1 VARSFKTISIG
12 PAILALGLVA
22 VGSTAVDAAD
32 AVRSFDGRN
41 AGGSAARR
49 HDRHF
54 GRYVDRSL
62 PSYYARPVDYRP
74 YAVPLPFFLGFGFA
88 PRW

>member
-1 VARSFKTISIG
+1 
-12 PAILALGLVA
+12 
-22 VGSTAVDAAD
+22 
-32 AVRSFDGRN
+32 VRSFDGRN
-41 AGGSAARR
+41 AGGLTARR

-62 PSYYARPVDYRP
+62 PSYYARPVYYRP
-74 YAVPLPFFLGFGFA
+74 YPYAMPVPFFLGFGFV